1 MNSDNRSSR
10 KWTYADYLTWPDDER
25 WELIYGMAYSM
36 SYVSQ
41 MLHQRVVGSFYNQLA
56 SHINRNV
63 YEVFI
68 APLNVSLGLVNSPLS
83 SSNQLTVKPDIF
95 VIPTNNDISA
105 CDCCIDIPCL
115 IIEVTT
121 SDTQNE
127 DVSLKFDLYEQ
138 SGVKE
143 YWIVYPVEQVVMVYV
158 HDTNGFCKPAKYAC
172 SDKVVVA
179 TMNNLV
185 IDLAKVF
192 VE

>member
-1 MNSDNRSSR
+1 MDSTKLHSR

-25 WELIYGMAYSM
+25 WELIYGMAYSL

-41 MLHQRVVGSFYNQLA
+41 MLHQRVVGAFYNHLVRQ
-56 SHINRNV
+56 IDRKK

-68 APLNVSLGLVNSPLS
+68 APLNVSLGVVNSQVNS
-83 SSNQLTVKPDIF
+83 DGQVTVQPDIF
-95 VIPTNNDISA
+95 VIPTKKDIRD
-105 CDCCIDIPCL
+105 CDCCTEIPRL

-138 SGVKE
+138 CGVKE
-143 YWIVYPVEQVVMVYV
+143 YWIVYPTEQVLMVYV
-158 HDTNGFCKPAKYAC
+158 HDNEGFCKPTRYAC
-172 SDKVVVA
+172 SDKVVVNHL
-179 TMNNLV
+179 NNLV
-185 IDLAKVF
+185 LDLANVF